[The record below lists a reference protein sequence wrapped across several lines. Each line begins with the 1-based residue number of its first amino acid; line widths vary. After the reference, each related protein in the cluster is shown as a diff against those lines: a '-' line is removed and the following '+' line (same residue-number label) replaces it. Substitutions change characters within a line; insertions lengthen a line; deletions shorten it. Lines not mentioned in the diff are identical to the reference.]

1 MTNEEILRE
10 MVAIYQK
17 YFRVVEQ
24 LGSITMSPQ
33 DSARLAELQA
43 NLDG

>member
-1 MTNEEILRE
+1 MSKEEILQE
-10 MVAIYQK
+10 IVVIYRK

-33 DSARLAELQA
+33 DKSRLEFLEKELTK
-43 NLDG
+43 

>member
-1 MTNEEILRE
+1 MSREEVLLE
-10 MVAIYQK
+10 MVVIYKK

-33 DSARLAELQA
+33 DKSRLEELEKEL
-43 NLDG
+43 NK